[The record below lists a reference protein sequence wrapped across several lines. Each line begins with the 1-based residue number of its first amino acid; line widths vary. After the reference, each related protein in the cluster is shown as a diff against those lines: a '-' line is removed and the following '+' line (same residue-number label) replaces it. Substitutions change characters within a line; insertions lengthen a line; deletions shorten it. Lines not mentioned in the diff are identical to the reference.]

1 MKDATIIQAILDEEE
16 YATGF
21 YTMVWLDKDD
31 VVHEMEFDS
40 KEKMYDAY
48 SEEWA
53 DGGWGF
59 DFYDPNGHKFFL
71 KKP

>member
-21 YTMVWLDKDD
+21 YTMVWLDKYDEEQ
-31 VVHEMEFDS
+31 EMKFDT
-40 KEKMYDAY
+40 KEEMYYAY

-59 DFYDPNGHKFFL
+59 DFYGPDGHKFFL

>member
-21 YTMVWLDKDD
+21 YTMVWLDKYDTEQ
-31 VVHEMEFDS
+31 EMKFDTR
-40 KEKMYDAY
+40 EEMYYAY
-48 SEEWA
+48 HEEWA

-59 DFYDPNGHKFFL
+59 DFYDPEGHKFFL